1 MIIAAFKSEITPF
14 WYKRICEATFFVSLV
29 LVCLYFLAHFAPG
42 AGTSSWLQIPDLAFW
57 FACVSTL
64 VSLAG
69 LIVQKQQKYHFG
81 MALAN
86 YLLIAATTASLIVLS
101 GGSNSAFIALWL
113 LVAVFAAMF
122 GWQIW
127 LIMLFVANAG
137 VVWEIFF
144 GGEIPDLEQIIK
156 LILIAE
162 APLITSFVLWHAETG
177 QPTNQKA
184 YNALAQQLS
193 QVANK
198 SEIVINSI
206 GDGVVAVDKAG
217 LVQLINPSA
226 QAILGWSKQDAIGL
240 DYRSL
245 IKLVDLKGK
254 PIEEQLSPVKQV
266 LASNK
271 PMSSNDFGLLTK
283 SGKTARMSLLVS
295 PVSGNQSAEGAIL
308 VFRDITQEKE
318 QERQRAEFISTA
330 SHEMRTPVAAIEG
343 YLGLAMNPQTAVI
356 DDKARS
362 YLQKAYESTQHL
374 GRLFQDLLTVSRAE
388 DGRLQTKPTV
398 LDIISFTREI
408 VEGLEQKA
416 KDKNI
421 SLVYTPGKVIDTKVQ
436 PAYFVYADPDQMRE
450 VLNNLVDNGIKYTKE
465 GSVTVDVTGDQQ
477 NVAISITD
485 TGIGIPPEDTVHL
498 FQKFYRVDNTDTREI
513 GGTGLGLFI
522 ARQLVEANNGH
533 VTVESTYGKGSTFT
547 VRLPRMANEQAAA
560 VKGQATKT
568 VPLV

>member
-1 MIIAAFKSEITPF
+1 M
-14 WYKRICEATFFVSLV
+14 
-29 LVCLYFLAHFAPG
+29 VCLFFLSHFAPASS
-42 AGTSSWLQIPDLAFW
+42 AGSWLQIPDTAFW
-57 FACVSTL
+57 FASVSTL

-69 LIVQKQQKYHFG
+69 LIVQKQQKYHFA

-86 YLLIAATTASLIVLS
+86 YLLIAATSAALIILS
-101 GGSNSAFIALWL
+101 GGSSSPFIGLWL
-113 LVAVFAAMF
+113 LVSVFSAMF
-122 GWQIW
+122 GWKVW
-127 LIMLFVANAG
+127 LIMLLAANAG

-144 GGEIPDLEQIIK
+144 VSEMPNLEQIIK
-156 LILIAE
+156 LLLIAE
-162 APLITSFVLWHAETG
+162 APLITSFVLWHAEPG
-177 QPTNQKA
+177 QPANQKA

-206 GDGVVAVDKAG
+206 GDGVVAIDASG
-217 LVQLINPSA
+217 TVQLINPSA
-226 QAILGWSKQDAIGL
+226 QNILGWSKQDAVGL
-240 DYRSL
+240 DYRSI

-254 PIEEQLSPVKQV
+254 PIDEPLSPVKQV
-266 LASNK
+266 LDSNR
-271 PMSSNDFGLLTK
+271 PLTSNDFALVTK
-283 SGKTARMSLLVS
+283 SGKVSRMSLLVS
-295 PVSGNQSAEGAIL
+295 PVSVGEQTGGGAIL
-308 VFRDITQEKE
+308 VFRDITKEKE

-356 DDKARS
+356 DDKART

-398 LDIISFTREI
+398 IDIITFTREI

-416 KDKNI
+416 KDKNV
-421 SLVYTPGKVIDTKVQ
+421 SLVYSPGKVIDTKIQ
-436 PAYFVYADPDQMRE
+436 PAFYTYADPDQMRE

-465 GSVTVDVTGDQQ
+465 GSVTVDVTGDQS
-477 NVAISITD
+477 NVFVGITD
-485 TGIGIPPEDTVHL
+485 TGIGIPPEDVVHL

-547 VRLPRMANEQAAA
+547 VQLPRMANDQAAA
-560 VKGQATKT
+560 AKSQTTKT
-568 VPLV
+568 QIPIN